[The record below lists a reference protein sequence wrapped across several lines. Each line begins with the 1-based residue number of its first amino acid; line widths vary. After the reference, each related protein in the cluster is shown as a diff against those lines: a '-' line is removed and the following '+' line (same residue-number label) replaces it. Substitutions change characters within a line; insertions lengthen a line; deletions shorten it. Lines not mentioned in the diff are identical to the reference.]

1 MTTQLK
7 TVPRIEPGDLAE
19 IGGHDE
25 KTFGYYLFVESVQG
39 DIYTGTLQVPGGERL
54 SIHRDDLVGCFR
66 RIDLNV

>member
-7 TVPRIEPGDLAE
+7 TVPRIEPGVLAE
-19 IGGHDE
+19 IGGQDE
-25 KTFGYYLFVESVQG
+25 KTFGYFLFNETAPG
-39 DIYTGTLQVPGGERL
+39 EIYTGTLQVPGGERL